1 MSGTLHQKNISKA
14 YPISSVLVIDMLVP
28 FVLGMLA
35 IIAHAKLRMHLGIP
49 GHQGIFFMALLIIAR
64 KTIKV
69 KWSSLLFSAGVGSML
84 YVPFLGFGDPFA
96 VFVYLWPGIIF
107 DILYVTNVSKQEKFW
122 FITLLG
128 GLAYSS
134 IPFSRFI
141 LGIFTGLMHKSLLN
155 GLFIPYLLFF
165 VFGLIG
171 TLIGLG
177 THQLIK
183 KIKNADQSEL

>member
-1 MSGTLHQKNISKA
+1 MSGSLHQKNTSKA
-14 YPISSVLVIDMLVP
+14 FPISSSLVIEMLIP

-35 IIAHAKLRMHLGIP
+35 IITHAKLRMHLGIP
-49 GHQGIFFMALLIIAR
+49 GHQGVIFMALLIIAR
-64 KTIKV
+64 ISIKIR
-69 KWSSLLFSAGVGSML
+69 WSSLLFSAGVGSML
-84 YVPFLGFGDPFA
+84 YIPFLGFGDPYA

-107 DILYVTNVSKQEKFW
+107 DIFFVSNVSKQQKLW
-122 FITLLG
+122 FLTLLG

-171 TLIGLG
+171 TFIGIG
-177 THQLIK
+177 TNHLIK
-183 KIKNADQSEL
+183 KLRTSDQSSF

>member
-14 YPISSVLVIDMLVP
+14 YPISTALVIDMFIP

-49 GHQGIFFMALLIIAR
+49 GHQGIIFMAVLIIAR
-64 KTIKV
+64 KAIKIR
-69 KWSSLLFSAGVGSML
+69 WSSLLFSAGVGSML

-96 VFVYLWPGIIF
+96 VLVYLWPGIIF
-107 DILYVTNVSKQEKFW
+107 DIFYVTNVSKQEKFW

-134 IPFSRFI
+134 IPLSRFI

-155 GLFIPYLLFF
+155 GLLIPYLLFF
-165 VFGLIG
+165 IFGLIG
-171 TLIGLG
+171 TLIGIA
-177 THQLIK
+177 TYHLIK
-183 KIKNADQSEL
+183 KK